1 MNLSLYFGVAAVII
15 LFLCLIVF
23 IYFQAYKKN
32 INKAL
37 KDTSE
42 KHIHM
47 IEPYKIV
54 FVLVI
59 FFVSLGIT
67 FTSVAGFMYSKDYFE
82 YEKNTTENMAARTVY
97 VDYSFENVN
106 LHRVNSSDTE
116 RIGQIITQKYPGRNI
131 DIIPVYTFSSGIYL
145 ENKRVN
151 VYAIPKEFCSF
162 LGLSEMQNDTAYFYN
177 EEISQ
182 ANFEICVTKIVENGF
197 QSDKLEKLTF
207 EAKSGISDK
216 SLVSIIEKENMTP
229 SMRED
234 PICFV
239 TLDSFYKMASVM
251 LETDINSEA
260 ASDKYIGLIT
270 LKGIYICCN
279 RLSLVNSVSS
289 TLVQQSYNAHT
300 PIDTFGSF
308 EKALPNIFL
317 VFILSSAGLVL
328 ISAVNIY
335 LTIRTVK
342 RIKNEDN

>member
-1 MNLSLYFGVAAVII
+1 MNLALYITITTVIV
-15 LFLCLIVF
+15 LLLCLSVF
-23 IYFQAYKKN
+23 VYFQIYKKN

-37 KDTSE
+37 NDKAG
-42 KHIHM
+42 KPKHM

-54 FVLVI
+54 FVLVV

-82 YEKNTTENMAARTVY
+82 YEKNTTENMAGRTIY

-106 LHRVNSSDTE
+106 LHRVNSADTV
-116 RIGQIITQKYPGRNI
+116 RIEQIITQKYPGRNI
-131 DIIPVYTFSSGIYL
+131 DIIPVYTFSSGVYL
-145 ENKRVN
+145 EDKRVN

-162 LGLSEMQNDTAYFYN
+162 LGLTEMQNDTAYFYN

-197 QSDKLEKLTF
+197 VSDKLEKLTF
-207 EAKSGISDK
+207 EAKNGASDK

-229 SMRED
+229 SMKED

-239 TLDSFYKMASVM
+239 TLNSFFKMASIM
-251 LETDINSEA
+251 LETDIKNEA
-260 ASDKYIGLIT
+260 DLDKYSELAT
-270 LKGIYICCN
+270 LKGIYICCDK
-279 RLSLVNSVSS
+279 LSLVNSVSS
-289 TLVQQSYNAHT
+289 TLVQQNYNAHT

-308 EKALPNIFL
+308 EKVLPNIFL

-328 ISAVNIY
+328 ISSVNIY
-335 LTIRTVK
+335 LTIRTIK
-342 RIKNEDN
+342 RIKNKDD

>member
-1 MNLSLYFGVAAVII
+1 MNLVLYITIATVIV
-15 LFLCLIVF
+15 LLLCLIVF
-23 IYFQAYKKN
+23 IYFQVYKKN

-37 KDTSE
+37 NDKSE
-42 KHIHM
+42 KPRHM

-54 FVLVI
+54 FVLIV
-59 FFVSLGIT
+59 FLVSLGIT

-82 YEKNTTENMAARTVY
+82 YEKNTTENMADRTVY

-106 LHRVNSSDTE
+106 LHRVNSEDTE
-116 RIGQIITQKYPGRNI
+116 RIEQIITQKYPGRNI

-177 EEISQ
+177 EEISL
-182 ANFEICVTKIVENGF
+182 ANFEISITKIVEGGF
-197 QSDKLEKLTF
+197 VSDKLEKLTF
-207 EAKSGISDK
+207 EAKSGVSDK

-239 TLDSFYKMASVM
+239 TLDSFCKMASMM
-251 LETDINSEA
+251 LETGIKSEVDL
-260 ASDKYIGLIT
+260 DKYSEFTT
-270 LKGIYICCN
+270 LKGIYVCCD

-289 TLVQQSYNAHT
+289 TLVQKSYNAHT

-308 EKALPNIFL
+308 EKVLPNIFL
-317 VFILSSAGLVL
+317 VFILSSTGLVL

-342 RIKNEDN
+342 RIRNKDD

>member
-1 MNLSLYFGVAAVII
+1 MNLVLYITIATVIV
-15 LFLCLIVF
+15 LLLCLIVF
-23 IYFQAYKKN
+23 IYFQVYKKN

-37 KDTSE
+37 NDKSE
-42 KHIHM
+42 KPRHM
-47 IEPYKIV
+47 VEPYKIV
-54 FVLVI
+54 FVLIV
-59 FFVSLGIT
+59 FLVSLGIT

-82 YEKNTTENMAARTVY
+82 YEKNTTENMADRTVY

-106 LHRVNSSDTE
+106 LHRVNSEDTE
-116 RIGQIITQKYPGRNI
+116 RIEQIITQKYPGRNI
-131 DIIPVYTFSSGIYL
+131 DIIPVYTFTSGIYL
-145 ENKRVN
+145 ENERVN

-177 EEISQ
+177 EEISL
-182 ANFEICVTKIVENGF
+182 ANFEISITKIVEGGF
-197 QSDKLEKLTF
+197 VSDKLEKLTF
-207 EAKSGISDK
+207 EAKSGVSDK

-239 TLDSFYKMASVM
+239 TLDSFCKMASMM
-251 LETDINSEA
+251 LETGIKSEVDL
-260 ASDKYIGLIT
+260 DKYSELTT
-270 LKGIYICCN
+270 LKGIYICCD

-308 EKALPNIFL
+308 EKVLPNIFL
-317 VFILSSAGLVL
+317 VFILSSTGLVL

-335 LTIRTVK
+335 LTIRTIK
-342 RIKNEDN
+342 RIKNKED

>member
-1 MNLSLYFGVAAVII
+1 MNLALYIAIVTAIV

-23 IYFQAYKKN
+23 IYFQVYKKN

-37 KDTSE
+37 TDNTNKP
-42 KHIHM
+42 KRM

-54 FVLVI
+54 FVLVV
-59 FFVSLGIT
+59 FLVSLGIT

-82 YEKNTTENMAARTVY
+82 YEKNTTENMSGRTVY

-116 RIGQIITQKYPGRNI
+116 KIEQIFTQKYPGRNI
-131 DIIPVYTFSSGIYL
+131 DIIPVYAFTSGIYL
-145 ENKRVN
+145 ENKSVN

-182 ANFEICVTKIVENGF
+182 ANFEICVTKIIENGF
-197 QSDKLEKLTF
+197 VSDRLEKLTF
-207 EAKSGISDK
+207 VAKGGVSDK

-239 TLDSFYKMASVM
+239 SLDSFYKMASIM
-251 LETDINSEA
+251 LETDINSEVDL
-260 ASDKYIGLIT
+260 DKYSELIT
-270 LKGIYICCN
+270 LKGIYICCD
-279 RLSLVNSVSS
+279 RLSIVNSVSS

-300 PIDTFGSF
+300 PIDIFGSF
-308 EKALPNIFL
+308 EKVLPNIFL
-317 VFILSSAGLVL
+317 VFMLSSAGLVL
-328 ISAVNIY
+328 ISSVNIY

-342 RIKNEDN
+342 RIKNKDD

>member
-1 MNLSLYFGVAAVII
+1 MNLALYITITTVIV
-15 LFLCLIVF
+15 LLLCLSVF
-23 IYFQAYKKN
+23 VYFQIYKKN

-37 KDTSE
+37 NDKAG
-42 KHIHM
+42 KPKHM

-54 FVLVI
+54 FVLVV

-82 YEKNTTENMAARTVY
+82 YEKNTTENMAGRTIY

-106 LHRVNSSDTE
+106 LHRVNSADTV
-116 RIGQIITQKYPGRNI
+116 RIEQIITQKYPGRNI

-145 ENKRVN
+145 EDKRVN

-162 LGLSEMQNDTAYFYN
+162 LGLTEMQNDTAYFYN

-197 QSDKLEKLTF
+197 VSDKLEKLTF
-207 EAKSGISDK
+207 EAKNGASDK

-229 SMRED
+229 SMKED

-239 TLDSFYKMASVM
+239 TLNSFFKMASIM
-251 LETDINSEA
+251 LETDIKNEA
-260 ASDKYIGLIT
+260 DLDKYSELAT
-270 LKGIYICCN
+270 LKGIYICCDK
-279 RLSLVNSVSS
+279 LSLVNSVSS
-289 TLVQQSYNAHT
+289 TLVQQNYNAHT

-308 EKALPNIFL
+308 EKVLPNIFL

-328 ISAVNIY
+328 ISSVNIY
-335 LTIRTVK
+335 LTIRTIK
-342 RIKNEDN
+342 RIKNKDD

>member
-1 MNLSLYFGVAAVII
+1 MNLALYITITTVII
-15 LFLCLIVF
+15 LLLCLIVF
-23 IYFQAYKKN
+23 IYFKVYTKN

-37 KDTSE
+37 TGNTS
-42 KHIHM
+42 KPKRM

-54 FVLVI
+54 FVLVV
-59 FFVSLGIT
+59 FLVSLGIT

-82 YEKNTTENMAARTVY
+82 YEKNSTENMSGRTVY

-106 LHRVNSSDTE
+106 LHRVNSADTV
-116 RIGQIITQKYPGRNI
+116 RIEQIITQKYPGRNI

-162 LGLSEMQNDTAYFYN
+162 LGLSEMQNGTAYFYDKK
-177 EEISQ
+177 IGQ
-182 ANFEICVTKIVENGF
+182 ANFQICVTKVIENGF
-197 QSDKLEKLTF
+197 VSDKLEKLTF
-207 EAKSGISDK
+207 EAKSGVSDK
-216 SLVSIIEKENMTP
+216 SLVSILEKENMTP

-239 TLDSFYKMASVM
+239 TLDSFCKMASVM
-251 LETDINSEA
+251 LETDIKNETEL
-260 ASDKYIGLIT
+260 DKYSELTT
-270 LKGIYICCN
+270 LKGIYICCD

-289 TLVQQSYNAHT
+289 TLVQQNYNAHT

-308 EKALPNIFL
+308 EKVLPNIFL
-317 VFILSSAGLVL
+317 VFILSSTGLVL

-335 LTIRTVK
+335 LTIRTIK
-342 RIKNEDN
+342 RIKSKDD

>member
-1 MNLSLYFGVAAVII
+1 MNLALYITIATVIV
-15 LFLCLIVF
+15 LLLCLSVF
-23 IYFQAYKKN
+23 VYFQIYKKN

-37 KDTSE
+37 NDKTG
-42 KHIHM
+42 KPKHM

-54 FVLVI
+54 FVLIV
-59 FFVSLGIT
+59 FLVSLGIT

-82 YEKNTTENMAARTVY
+82 YEKNTTENMAGRTIY

-106 LHRVNSSDTE
+106 LHRVNSEDTE
-116 RIGQIITQKYPGRNI
+116 RIEQIITQKYPGRNI
-131 DIIPVYTFSSGIYL
+131 DIIPVYTFTSGIYL
-145 ENKRVN
+145 ENERVN

-177 EEISQ
+177 EEISL
-182 ANFEICVTKIVENGF
+182 ANFEISITKIVEGGF
-197 QSDKLEKLTF
+197 VSDKLEKLTF
-207 EAKSGISDK
+207 EAKSGVSDK

-239 TLDSFYKMASVM
+239 TLDSFCKMASMM
-251 LETDINSEA
+251 LETGIKSEVDL
-260 ASDKYIGLIT
+260 DKYSELTT
-270 LKGIYICCN
+270 LKGIYICCD
-279 RLSLVNSVSS
+279 RLSLVNSISS

-308 EKALPNIFL
+308 EKVLPNIFL
-317 VFILSSAGLVL
+317 VFILSSTGLVL

-335 LTIRTVK
+335 LTIRTIK
-342 RIKNEDN
+342 RIKNKED

>member
-1 MNLSLYFGVAAVII
+1 MNLVLYIAII
-15 LFLCLIVF
+15 TAIVLFLCLIVF
-23 IYFQAYKKN
+23 IYFQVYKKN

-37 KDTSE
+37 TDNTNKP
-42 KHIHM
+42 KRM

-54 FVLVI
+54 FVLVV
-59 FFVSLGIT
+59 FLVSLGIT

-82 YEKNTTENMAARTVY
+82 YEKNTTVNMSGRTVY

-116 RIGQIITQKYPGRNI
+116 KIEQIITQKYPGRNI
-131 DIIPVYTFSSGIYL
+131 DIIPVYAFTSGIYL
-145 ENKRVN
+145 ENKSVN

-182 ANFEICVTKIVENGF
+182 ANFEICVTKIIENGF
-197 QSDKLEKLTF
+197 VSDKLENLTF
-207 EAKSGISDK
+207 EAKSGVSDK

-229 SMRED
+229 SMREY

-239 TLDSFYKMASVM
+239 SLDSFYKMASIM
-251 LETDINSEA
+251 LETDINSEVDL
-260 ASDKYIGLIT
+260 DKYSELIT
-270 LKGIYICCN
+270 LKGIYICCD
-279 RLSLVNSVSS
+279 RMSIVNSVSS

-308 EKALPNIFL
+308 EKVLPNIFL

-328 ISAVNIY
+328 ISSVNIY

-342 RIKNEDN
+342 RIRNKDD

>member
-1 MNLSLYFGVAAVII
+1 MNLALYIAIVTTIV

-23 IYFQAYKKN
+23 VYFQVYKKN

-37 KDTSE
+37 TDDTS
-42 KHIHM
+42 KPKRM

-54 FVLVI
+54 FVLVV
-59 FFVSLGIT
+59 FLVSLGIT

-82 YEKNTTENMAARTVY
+82 YEKNITENMTGRTVY

-116 RIGQIITQKYPGRNI
+116 KIEQIITQKYPGRNI
-131 DIIPVYTFSSGIYL
+131 DIIPVYAFTSGIYL

-182 ANFEICVTKIVENGF
+182 ANFEICVTKIIENGF
-197 QSDKLEKLTF
+197 VSDRLEKLTF
-207 EAKSGISDK
+207 EAKNGVSDK

-239 TLDSFYKMASVM
+239 TLDSFYKMASIM

-260 ASDKYIGLIT
+260 DLDKYSELAT
-270 LKGIYICCN
+270 LKGIYICCD

-300 PIDTFGSF
+300 PIDTFGDF
-308 EKALPNIFL
+308 ERVLPNIFL
-317 VFILSSAGLVL
+317 VFILSSTGLVL

-342 RIKNEDN
+342 RIKNKDD

>member
-1 MNLSLYFGVAAVII
+1 MNLALYITIATVIV
-15 LFLCLIVF
+15 LLLCLSVF
-23 IYFQAYKKN
+23 IYFQIYKKN

-37 KDTSE
+37 NDKTG
-42 KHIHM
+42 KPKHM

-54 FVLVI
+54 FVLVV
-59 FFVSLGIT
+59 FLVSLGIT

-82 YEKNTTENMAARTVY
+82 YEKNTTENMAGRTVY

-106 LHRVNSSDTE
+106 LHRVNSADTE
-116 RIGQIITQKYPGRNI
+116 KIEQIITKKYPGRNI
-131 DIIPVYTFSSGIYL
+131 DIIPVYTFISGIYL
-145 ENKRVN
+145 ESERVN
-151 VYAIPKEFCSF
+151 VYAIPKDFCSF
-162 LGLSEMQNDTAYFYN
+162 LGLTEMQNDTAYFYN

-197 QSDKLEKLTF
+197 ESDKLEKLTF
-207 EAKSGISDK
+207 KAKNGVSDK

-239 TLDSFYKMASVM
+239 TLDSFYKMASIM
-251 LETDINSEA
+251 LETNIKSEIYL
-260 ASDKYIGLIT
+260 DKYSELTT
-270 LKGIYICCN
+270 LKGIYICCD
-279 RLSLVNSVSS
+279 RLSLINSVSS

-300 PIDTFGSF
+300 PMDTFGSF
-308 EKALPNIFL
+308 EKVLPNIFL
-317 VFILSSAGLVL
+317 VFILSSVGLVL

-342 RIKNEDN
+342 RIKNKDD

>member
-1 MNLSLYFGVAAVII
+1 MNLVLYITIATVIV
-15 LFLCLIVF
+15 LLLCLIMF
-23 IYFQAYKKN
+23 IYFQVYKKN

-37 KDTSE
+37 NDKSE
-42 KHIHM
+42 KLRHM

-54 FVLVI
+54 FVLVV
-59 FFVSLGIT
+59 FLVSLGIT

-82 YEKNTTENMAARTVY
+82 YEKNTTENMAGRTVY

-106 LHRVNSSDTE
+106 LHRVNSADTE
-116 RIGQIITQKYPGRNI
+116 KIEQIITKKYPGRNI
-131 DIIPVYTFSSGIYL
+131 DIIPVYTFISGIYL
-145 ENKRVN
+145 ESERVN
-151 VYAIPKEFCSF
+151 VYAIPKDFCSF
-162 LGLSEMQNDTAYFYN
+162 LGLTEMQNDTAYFYN

-197 QSDKLEKLTF
+197 ESDKLEKLTF
-207 EAKSGISDK
+207 KAKNGVSDK

-239 TLDSFYKMASVM
+239 TLDSFYKMASIM
-251 LETDINSEA
+251 LETNIKSEIDL
-260 ASDKYIGLIT
+260 DKYSELTT
-270 LKGIYICCN
+270 LKGIYICCD
-279 RLSLVNSVSS
+279 RLSLINSVSS

-300 PIDTFGSF
+300 PMDTFGSF
-308 EKALPNIFL
+308 EKVLPNIFL
-317 VFILSSAGLVL
+317 VFILSSVGLVL

-342 RIKNEDN
+342 RIKNKDD

>member
-1 MNLSLYFGVAAVII
+1 MNLALYII
-15 LFLCLIVF
+15 IATAIVLLLCLGVF
-23 IYFQAYKKN
+23 IYFQIYKKN

-37 KDTSE
+37 NNKSE
-42 KHIHM
+42 KTRHM

-54 FVLVI
+54 FVLVV
-59 FFVSLGIT
+59 FLVSLGIT

-82 YEKNTTENMAARTVY
+82 YEKNITENMTGRTVY

-106 LHRVNSSDTE
+106 LHRVNSADTE
-116 RIGQIITQKYPGRNI
+116 RIEQIITQKYPGRNI

-145 ENKRVN
+145 ENRRVN

-197 QSDKLEKLTF
+197 VSDKLEKLTF
-207 EAKSGISDK
+207 EAKSGVSDK

-239 TLDSFYKMASVM
+239 SLDSFYKMASIM
-251 LETDINSEA
+251 LETDIESEEGL
-260 ASDKYIGLIT
+260 DKYSELAS
-270 LKGIYICCN
+270 LKGIYICSD

-300 PIDTFGSF
+300 PIDTFGRF
-308 EKALPNIFL
+308 EKVLPNIFL
-317 VFILSSAGLVL
+317 VFILSSTGLVL

-342 RIKNEDN
+342 RIKNKDD